1 MAGFLVKYPLY
12 SVHLWLPKAHVEA
25 PVAGSMVLAA
35 ILLKLGGYGLFQLTP
50 LISPQAAVT
59 HRLISFSLFGGA
71 IVSVLCLRQ
80 IDTKILI
87 AYSSVAHMSLVVST
101 TLSQTLY
108 GALAAYFIIIA
119 HGVTSSGMFM
129 AANLSYERWKSRN
142 LLIAKSMLNYMPIFT
157 LFWFL
162 LCVGNMGAPPS
173 INLIREIFSVIT
185 LLNLNNV
192 WSLPL
197 MFIAGLAV
205 AYTLI
210 LYAGTQQGQVRN
222 QKPNLTPLSM
232 REISLLSSH
241 AASVFGLVTVI
252 SLLF

>member
-1 MAGFLVKYPLY
+1 M
-12 SVHLWLPKAHVEA
+12 EA

-35 ILLKLGGYGLFQLTP
+35 ILLKLGGYGLFQLIP

-129 AANLSYERWKSRN
+129 AANLSYER
-142 LLIAKSMLNYMPIFT
+142 
-157 LFWFL
+157 
-162 LCVGNMGAPPS
+162 
-173 INLIREIFSVIT
+173 
-185 LLNLNNV
+185 
-192 WSLPL
+192 
-197 MFIAGLAV
+197 
-205 AYTLI
+205 
-210 LYAGTQQGQVRN
+210 
-222 QKPNLTPLSM
+222 
-232 REISLLSSH
+232 
-241 AASVFGLVTVI
+241 
-252 SLLF
+252 